1 VTTILSKLGG
11 DPTSGFIN
19 SSLLEIEAAL
29 DALEAAIPAPV
40 VDADATHKGI
50 VQLAGDLAGTAASP
64 QIASGV
70 IVNSD
75 VNAAAAIA
83 RSKLDFGSGLVNGD
97 VAAAAAIA
105 RSKLD
110 FGSGLVNS
118 DIAASAAIAYSKLAL
133 SNSIVNGDIVDTT
146 IKGRKFAWNIGTS
159 PPGSPADGDLWLY
172 AGTGFHWMFV
182 YDSSEATYKWKY
194 VGGGEVESY
203 RSNDETFTA
212 NSAWQDASTVGP
224 TFTIPRAGDYIVTG
238 QASLYS
244 STIAAVKTFYV
255 GAAVGAVTPS
265 IKLTAG
271 VANSGAGADC
281 HPFFKGLA
289 NFAASD
295 IVRLRYWSVTDAS
308 ASHARERKLGIIP
321 VRVI

>member
-1 VTTILSKLGG
+1 MTTILSKLGG

-29 DALEAAIPAPV
+29 DALEAAIPSV

-50 VQLAGDLAGTAASP
+50 VQLAGDLAGTATSP

-118 DIAASAAIAYSKLAL
+118 DIAAAAAIAYSKLAL

-194 VGGGEVESY
+194 VGGGCIDAAIPT
-203 RSNDETFTA
+203 DETFVDTGA
-212 NSAWQDASTVGP
+212 IVDAATVGP
-224 TFTIPRAGDYIVTG
+224 TVTVPRTGD
-238 QASLYS
+238 
-244 STIAAVKTFYV
+244 
-255 GAAVGAVTPS
+255 
-265 IKLTAG
+265 
-271 VANSGAGADC
+271 
-281 HPFFKGLA
+281 
-289 NFAASD
+289 
-295 IVRLRYWSVTDAS
+295 
-308 ASHARERKLGIIP
+308 
-321 VRVI
+321 